1 MAQQNNIWPANQV
14 TFPGMDDNMIE
25 TIEEDLFNTFYNP
38 DFAPVFHQKIKEA
51 LDGRR
56 HAQGLPPY
64 DNNHFQ
70 AALNVFLIDE
80 GIYPDLR
87 LPFPQNVVATEGD
100 AEAVQTAIET
110 APAIQAAPATGGRRK
125 RATRKRATKHR
136 GRKQRKT
143 KKHPKRK

>member
-1 MAQQNNIWPANQV
+1 MAQQNFIWHPNLIN
-14 TFPGMDDNMIE
+14 FNGMDDNMIE
-25 TIEEDLFNTFYNP
+25 TIEEDLLNTFYNP
-38 DFAPVFHQKIKEA
+38 DFAPVFHLKIKEA
-51 LDGRR
+51 LNARR

-80 GIYPDLR
+80 GIYPNLLLR
-87 LPFPQNVVATEGD
+87 FPETAAENVATG
-100 AEAVQTAIET
+100 
-110 APAIQAAPATGGRRK
+110 IQAAPAMGGRHK
-125 RATRKRATKHR
+125 RATSKRATKRR

>member
-1 MAQQNNIWPANQV
+1 MQEQNNIWPPNQV

-25 TIEEDLFNTFYNP
+25 TIEEDLFNAFYNP

-87 LPFPQNVVATEGD
+87 LPFPQNVAATEGD
-100 AEAVQTAIET
+100 AEAVVP
-110 APAIQAAPATGGRRK
+110 APALGGRRK
-125 RATRKRATKHR
+125 RATKRR
-136 GRKQRKT
+136 DRKQRKT

>member
-25 TIEEDLFNTFYNP
+25 TIEEDLLNTFYNP
-38 DFAPVFHQKIKEA
+38 DFAPVFHIKIKEA

-80 GIYPDLR
+80 GIYPNLR
-87 LPFPQNVVATEGD
+87 LPFPENQAA
-100 AEAVQTAIET
+100 AEAVE
-110 APAIQAAPATGGRRK
+110 AAPAMGGRRK
-125 RATRKRATKHR
+125 RATRK
-136 GRKQRKT
+136 QPKT
-143 KKHPKRK
+143 KKQPKRK

>member
-1 MAQQNNIWPANQV
+1 MAQQNFIWQPNLIN
-14 TFPGMDDNMIE
+14 FNGMDVATRDNIQD
-25 TIEEDLFNTFYNP
+25 DLINTFNNP
-38 DFAPVFHQKIKEA
+38 NFAPVFHQKIKEA

-70 AALNVFLIDE
+70 AALNAFLIDE
-80 GIYPDLR
+80 GIYPNLI
-87 LPFPQNVVATEGD
+87 LPFPPNVVATEGD

-110 APAIQAAPATGGRRK
+110 APAIQASPAMGGRRK
-125 RATRKRATKHR
+125 RATKRR
-136 GRKQRKT
+136 SRKQRKT